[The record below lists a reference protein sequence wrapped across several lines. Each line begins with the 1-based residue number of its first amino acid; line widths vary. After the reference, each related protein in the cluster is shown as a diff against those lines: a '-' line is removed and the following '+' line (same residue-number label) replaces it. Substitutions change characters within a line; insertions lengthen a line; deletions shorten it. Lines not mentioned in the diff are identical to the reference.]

1 MSLQHHFPQF
11 DFSEL
16 SYFERLVFS
25 EIASYKAINV
35 TIQTPKN
42 KIHFSSVQFAVLSP
56 ITLVIVLLLFLL
68 NTNILKQVQVLL
80 VKRTKPSS
88 GILSFQ

>member
-1 MSLQHHFPQF
+1 MLLQHHFPEF

-35 TIQTPKN
+35 TIQTP
-42 KIHFSSVQFAVLSP
+42 
-56 ITLVIVLLLFLL
+56 
-68 NTNILKQVQVLL
+68 
-80 VKRTKPSS
+80 
-88 GILSFQ
+88 

>member
-16 SYFERLVFS
+16 SYFEKLVFS

-35 TIQTPKN
+35 TIQTP
-42 KIHFSSVQFAVLSP
+42 
-56 ITLVIVLLLFLL
+56 
-68 NTNILKQVQVLL
+68 
-80 VKRTKPSS
+80 
-88 GILSFQ
+88 